1 MVNVFQNA
9 NIQNLSLLEQK
20 KYYEKLREQCLLIRD
35 NQFRFGQDIIKNV
48 YPFLRQYKLEI
59 QGEENVPNDS
69 NALFLVNHSNSHD
82 IFTAYEVLSCLQRRA
97 SVMVATD
104 CLNPITTKIFNISNA
119 TLLDR
124 RKKEDRQNS
133 VLALS
138 KKILSG
144 NDGVIFGE
152 STWNLHPILPMHNI
166 RKGVA
171 IISAIT
177 QVPIIPTIF
186 EYIEEDGILKTEGQL
201 YRKCLIRFGKPVM
214 INFDENFIVQSNKI
228 REEMIKIRRQIWG
241 DYSIRR
247 DCIGDID
254 PLTYINHTYLKKFK
268 AIGFT
273 YDSRKEQ
280 EYLLFL
286 ENDKKENEYT
296 IDFDDNFQPGITEK
310 NFELSKILRK

>member
-1 MVNVFQNA
+1 MFQNA

-20 KYYEKLREQCLLIRD
+20 KYYEKLREQCLFIRD

-201 YRKCLIRFGKPVM
+201 YKKCIIRFGKPEV
-214 INFDENFIVQSNKI
+214 INYNNNSIIQSNQL

-241 DYSIRR
+241 DYNIRK

-254 PLTYINHTYLKKFK
+254 PLIYINHTYLKKFK
-268 AIGFT
+268 ALGFT
-273 YDSRKEQ
+273 YDSKKEQ

-296 IDFDDNFQPGITEK
+296 IDVNGNFLPGITEK
-310 NFELSKILRK
+310 NFELNKILRK

>member
-1 MVNVFQNA
+1 MFQNA

-20 KYYEKLREQCLLIRD
+20 KYYEKLREQCFFIRD

-82 IFTAYEVLSCLQRRA
+82 IFTAYEVLSLLKRRA

-104 CLNPITTKIFNISNA
+104 CLNPITTELFNISNA

-124 RKKEDRQNS
+124 RKKEDRKNS
-133 VLALS
+133 VLSLS
-138 KKILSG
+138 KKIISG

-152 STWNLHPILPMHNI
+152 STWNLHPTLPMHNI
-166 RKGVA
+166 RKGA
-171 IISAIT
+171 AMISAIT

-186 EYIEEDGILKTEGQL
+186 EYIEEDGIFKTEGQL
-201 YRKCLIRFGKPVM
+201 YKKCIIRFGNPVM
-214 INFDENFIVQSNKI
+214 ISYDESLISQSNQAREDMIEI
-228 REEMIKIRRQIWG
+228 RKQIWNDYNIRREVL
-241 DYSIRR
+241 SEV
-247 DCIGDID
+247 D
-254 PLTYINHTYLKKFK
+254 PLVYINHTYLKKFK
-268 AIGFT
+268 AFGFT

-286 ENDKKENEYT
+286 ENEKKENEYT
-296 IDFDDNFQPGITEK
+296 IDIEGNFQPGITDK
-310 NFELSKILRK
+310 KFELDKILRK

>member
-1 MVNVFQNA
+1 MVNVFQNV
-9 NIQNLSLLEQK
+9 NIENLSLSEK
-20 KYYEKLREQCLLIRD
+20 KEYYEKLKEQCFLIRD

-48 YPFLRQYKLEI
+48 YSFLRQYKLEI
-59 QGEENVPNDS
+59 QGEENVPKDS

-82 IFTAYEVLSCLQRRA
+82 IFTAYEVLSLLQRRA

-104 CLNPITTKIFNISNA
+104 CLNSITTGIFNISNA

-124 RKKEDRQNS
+124 RKKEERQNS

-171 IISAIT
+171 TISAIT

-186 EYIEEDGILKTEGQL
+186 EYIEEDGILRTEGQL
-201 YRKCLIRFGKPVM
+201 YKKCIIRFGKPVM
-214 INFDENFIVQSNKI
+214 INYNNNFISHSNQV

-241 DYSIRR
+241 DYNIKKM
-247 DCIGDID
+247 CIGDID
-254 PLTYINHTYLKKFK
+254 PLVYINHTYLKKFN
-268 AIGFT
+268 ALGFT
-273 YDSRKEQ
+273 YDSKKEQ

-296 IDFDDNFQPGITEK
+296 IDINGNFQPGITEK
-310 NFELSKILRK
+310 NFELNKMLRK

>member
-20 KYYEKLREQCLLIRD
+20 KYYEKLREQCLFIRD

-166 RKGVA
+166 RKGAA

-201 YRKCLIRFGKPVM
+201 YKKCIIRFGKPEV
-214 INFDENFIVQSNKI
+214 INYNNNSIIQSNQL

-241 DYSIRR
+241 DYNIRK

-254 PLTYINHTYLKKFK
+254 PLIYINHTYLKKFK
-268 AIGFT
+268 ALGFT
-273 YDSRKEQ
+273 YDSKKEQ

-296 IDFDDNFQPGITEK
+296 IDVNGNFLPGITEK
-310 NFELSKILRK
+310 NFELNKILRK

>member
-1 MVNVFQNA
+1 MFQNA

-20 KYYEKLREQCLLIRD
+20 KYYEKLREQCLFIRD
-35 NQFRFGQDIIKNV
+35 NQFRFGQNIIKNV

-82 IFTAYEVLSCLQRRA
+82 IFTAYEVLSCLKRRA

-104 CLNPITTKIFNISNA
+104 CLNSITTGIFNISNA

-124 RKKEDRQNS
+124 RKKEDREKS

-166 RKGVA
+166 RKGA
-171 IISAIT
+171 TTISAIT

-201 YRKCLIRFGKPVM
+201 YRKCFIRFGKPVM
-214 INFDENFIVQSNKI
+214 INYDENFIAQSNMI

-254 PLTYINHTYLKKFK
+254 PLIYINHTYLKKFK
-268 AIGFT
+268 ALGFT
-273 YDSRKEQ
+273 YDSGKEQ

-286 ENDKKENEYT
+286 ENEKNENEYT
-296 IDFDDNFQPGITEK
+296 IDVNGNFLPGITEK

>member
-1 MVNVFQNA
+1 MFQNA

-144 NDGVIFGE
+144 NDGVIFAE

-166 RKGVA
+166 RKGA
-171 IISAIT
+171 ATISAIT

-186 EYIEEDGILKTEGQL
+186 EYIEEDGILRTEGQL
-201 YRKCLIRFGKPVM
+201 YKKCIIRFGKPEV
-214 INFDENFIVQSNKI
+214 INYNNNSIIQSNQL

-241 DYSIRR
+241 DYNIRK

-254 PLTYINHTYLKKFK
+254 PLIYINHTYLKKFK
-268 AIGFT
+268 ALGFT
-273 YDSRKEQ
+273 YDSKKEQ

-296 IDFDDNFQPGITEK
+296 IDVNGNFLPGITEK
-310 NFELSKILRK
+310 NFELNKILRK

>member
-20 KYYEKLREQCLLIRD
+20 KYYEKLREQCLFIRD
-35 NQFRFGQDIIKNV
+35 NQFRFGQDIIKKV

-82 IFTAYEVLSCLQRRA
+82 IFTAYEVLSLLKRRA

-104 CLNPITTKIFNISNA
+104 CLNPITTELFNISNA

-133 VLALS
+133 VLSLS
-138 KKILSG
+138 KKIISG

-152 STWNLHPILPMHNI
+152 STWNLHPTLPMHNI
-166 RKGVA
+166 RKGA
-171 IISAIT
+171 AMISAIT

-186 EYIEEDGILKTEGQL
+186 EYIEEDGIFKTEGQL
-201 YRKCLIRFGKPVM
+201 YKKCIIRFGNPVM
-214 INFDENFIVQSNKI
+214 ISYDESLISQSNQA
-228 REEMIKIRRQIWG
+228 REDMIDLLNSHHNLSLQGYQI
-241 DYSIRR
+241 
-247 DCIGDID
+247 
-254 PLTYINHTYLKKFK
+254 L
-268 AIGFT
+268 
-273 YDSRKEQ
+273 
-280 EYLLFL
+280 
-286 ENDKKENEYT
+286 
-296 IDFDDNFQPGITEK
+296 
-310 NFELSKILRK
+310 